1 MCKLYI
7 QKKIYTN
14 FLCLIIIV
22 SINEIAAIIKTQIQK
37 KVIEFLKTLKLK

>member
-7 QKKIYTN
+7 QKKNYTN
-14 FLCLIIIV
+14 FLCLIIIM